1 MPTYFISILIMCLIL
16 GIDGQ
21 AINKWGDN
29 MAIFCTIYY
38 VLSYIETIPQIV
50 KLLKTKS
57 SNDYSLGMISLQLI
71 ALISWSLYIF
81 TSKQSIV
88 VYIGTIIDLVLLLFV
103 DFLIIKYYKFNKK
116 GVDPNEWK

>member
-1 MPTYFISILIMCLIL
+1 
-16 GIDGQ
+16 
-21 AINKWGDN
+21 

-38 VLSYIETIPQIV
+38 VLSYIETIPQII

-81 TSKQSIV
+81 TSKQSII
-88 VYIGTIIDLVLLLFV
+88 VYIGTIIDLLLLLFI
-103 DFLIIKYYKFNKK
+103 DFLIIKYYRFKK
-116 GVDPNEWK
+116 AIRLNENIIKGDKHEN

>member
-1 MPTYFISILIMCLIL
+1 
-16 GIDGQ
+16 
-21 AINKWGDN
+21 
-29 MAIFCTIYY
+29 MAIFWTIYY
-38 VLSYIETIPQIV
+38 ILSYIETVPQIV

-88 VYIGTIIDLVLLLFV
+88 VYIGTIID
-103 DFLIIKYYKFNKK
+103 FLIIKYYRFKK
-116 GVDPNEWK
+116 EDNSNE

>member
-1 MPTYFISILIMCLIL
+1 
-16 GIDGQ
+16 
-21 AINKWGDN
+21 

-38 VLSYIETIPQIV
+38 VLSYIEIIPQIV

-116 GVDPNEWK
+116 GDDL

>member
-1 MPTYFISILIMCLIL
+1 
-16 GIDGQ
+16 
-21 AINKWGDN
+21 

-38 VLSYIETIPQIV
+38 VLSYIESIPQIV

-88 VYIGTIIDLVLLLFV
+88 VYIGTIIDLLLLLFV
-103 DFLIIKYYKFNKK
+103 DFLIVKYYVFNKK
-116 GVDPNEWK
+116 LV